1 MSSKSLIAVGLFLLA
16 LAACAAEVRAPSPTA
31 APEVITTTVPATT
44 TTTLSV
50 EDATLQ
56 FRSCLVDRGVQV
68 DEIPFDARG
77 RPRLEL
83 ALVGVDFGDVSAIES
98 LTECSDLL
106 NDGALDLTI
115 WPQLQETVQV
125 TLESFSECVRA
136 HGVLTFPDPVSP
148 FVGVGG
154 PYPLE
159 EIPFEDP
166 DLEGAVAICA
176 ERVVEGGR

>member
-1 MSSKSLIAVGLFLLA
+1 MTPTRLIAVGLVSLA
-16 LAACAAEVRAPSPTA
+16 LAACTAEVRAPSPTA
-31 APEVITTTVPATT
+31 APSVVTTTVPATT

-50 EDATLQ
+50 EQATLQ
-56 FRSCLVDRGVQV
+56 FRSCLNDRGVAV

-83 ALVGVDFGDVSAIES
+83 AFVGVDFGDTEAIES
-98 LTECSDLL
+98 LIECSELL
-106 NDGALDLTI
+106 TDGALDLTV
-115 WPQLQETVQV
+115 WPQLQETVQE
-125 TLESFSECVRA
+125 TLESFSACVRA

-159 EIPFEDP
+159 EIPFEDS

-176 ERVVEGGR
+176 ERVVEDGR

>member
-1 MSSKSLIAVGLFLLA
+1 MTLYRFIVVGLSSLA
-16 LAACAAEVRAPSPTA
+16 VAACTPQVRAPSPTA
-31 APEVITTTVPATT
+31 APAVVTTTVPATT
-44 TTTLSV
+44 TTTLSI
-50 EDATLQ
+50 EEATLQ
-56 FRSCLVDRGVQV
+56 FRSCLSERGVAV

-83 ALVGVDFGDVSAIES
+83 ALVGVDFGDPGAIES

-115 WPQLQETVQV
+115 WPQLQETVQAA
-125 TLESFSECVRA
+125 LESFSECVRT

-148 FVGVGG
+148 FVGIGG

-166 DLEGAVAICA
+166 DLEAAVAICV
-176 ERVVEGGR
+176 ERVAEEAG